1 MGWIAVGLAL
11 MAGALFV
18 GFARRRFRR
27 IRPLQEGAPG
37 RKISDLSPG
46 RFRVVGRIVPI
57 DTTSSGI
64 DGTPCVYVERAE
76 YRSFGSSLVPVMRE
90 VAHALVAHPFM
101 IDDGTGRVLID
112 PKGAVLDTVTLHADE
127 GLTAERRLRAGEEVE
142 LVACFRPREV
152 NGALEG
158 PYRTVALSW
167 EATETGFGPP
177 RVTYRTGI
185 GIGVHPA
192 DDGVALLTG
201 FGGVLLFAA
210 AFFSVIAML

>member
-11 MAGALFV
+11 AGGAMFV
-18 GFARRRFRR
+18 WFARRRFRH

-37 RKISDLSPG
+37 RKIAELSSG
-46 RFRVVGRIVPI
+46 RFRIVGRVVAL
-57 DTTSSGI
+57 DTTASGI

-76 YRSFGSSLVPVMRE
+76 YRSIGSNLVPVMRE
-90 VAHALVAHPFM
+90 VAHAMAAHPFM

-112 PKGAVLDTVTLHADE
+112 PNGAVLDTVTLHADE
-127 GLTAERRLRAGEEVE
+127 GLTAERRLRADEEVE

-152 NGALEG
+152 GGTLEG
-158 PYRTVALSW
+158 PYRTLALAW

-185 GIGVHPA
+185 TLGVQPA
-192 DDGVALLTG
+192 DDGVALLSG
-201 FGGVLLFAA
+201 LGGVLLFAA
-210 AFFSVIAML
+210 AFFSVVAML